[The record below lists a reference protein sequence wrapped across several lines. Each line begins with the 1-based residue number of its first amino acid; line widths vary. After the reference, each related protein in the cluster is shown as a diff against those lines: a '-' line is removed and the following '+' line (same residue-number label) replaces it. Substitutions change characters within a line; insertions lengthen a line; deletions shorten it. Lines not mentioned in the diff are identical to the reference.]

1 MAPRIAVIGSTG
13 LIGKHFLKSLGPEDY
28 ESVTAITR
36 RSIQGLENKTFIKQ
50 AIYDFSDLSMMRK
63 DLKVDTLVCALGTTI
78 KTAGSQ
84 EVFMQV
90 DHDIPLEIAEI
101 AKEEG
106 CQQMI
111 LISSVGA
118 NADSSV
124 FYSKVKG
131 QLEAGLTELGFKSL
145 YILRPSLLL
154 GDRDESRPGESMGKI
169 FMAPLSRMI
178 PWKYRP
184 IHADTVAGAIH
195 RTISNAQA
203 GTHILEGEPLFR

>member
-1 MAPRIAVIGSTG
+1 MGPRIAIIGSTG
-13 LIGKHFLKSLGPEDY
+13 LIGKHFLKSVGPGDY

-36 RSIQGLENKTFIKQ
+36 RSIQGLGDKHFIKQ
-50 AIYDFSDLSMMRK
+50 GIYDFSDLNLLRD
-63 DLKVDTLVCALGTTI
+63 DLKVDVLVCALGTTI

-90 DHDIPLEIAEI
+90 DHDLPLEIARI
-101 AKEEG
+101 AREEG

-118 NADSSV
+118 NADASV
-124 FYSKVKG
+124 FYSMVKG
-131 QLEAGLTELGFKSL
+131 QLEADLIELGFRSL

-154 GDRDESRPGESMGKI
+154 GDRDESRPGESMGKL
-169 FMAPLSRMI
+169 FMAPLSRLI

-184 IHADTVAGAIH
+184 IHAGTVAAAIH
-195 RTISNAQA
+195 RTISKAQV